1 MLNPRFKGAQPIDV
15 FVVPVGRWS
24 DGSAGY
30 VGPLHLEAVHPSI
43 SLRVPGSRKERAGG
57 SIMSAREI
65 QDQKTIAREMFVQQ
79 AAHANA
85 DVSASPLRGA
95 TICSTK
101 SRRGYTLESTADE
114 FCEAA
119 DASLLPVIRVDAA
132 DLMRVLRQLE
142 VIAKRQAPRIAFKA
156 KGSILLL
163 DLADILAVQAE
174 GNYVSLQHRPNPY
187 LVHESLSSMA
197 EKLKPY
203 GFIRIHRSVVV
214 NISAVEEIQP
224 LPTGEYRLRVKGG
237 KEYLVT
243 RTYKHNLRDL
253 AQLWVGS
260 ERLCGQ
266 QTARGITSLFHRS
279 IPDRPSRKVNS

>member
-1 MLNPRFKGAQPIDV
+1 M
-15 FVVPVGRWS
+15 
-24 DGSAGY
+24 SAGE
-30 VGPLHLEAVHPSI
+30 V
-43 SLRVPGSRKERAGG
+43 
-57 SIMSAREI
+57 
-65 QDQKTIAREMFVQQ
+65 QDQKAIAREMFVQQ

-85 DVSASPLRGA
+85 DVSASPLPGA
-95 TICSTK
+95 SICSTK
-101 SRRGYTLESTADE
+101 SSRDYTLESTADE

-119 DASLLPVIRVDAA
+119 DTSLLPVIRVDAE
-132 DLMRVLRQLE
+132 DFIRVWRQLE

-174 GNYVSLQHRPNPY
+174 GNYVSLRPRTNSY

-224 LPTGEYRLRVKGG
+224 LPTGEYRLRVRGG
-237 KEYLVT
+237 KEYLAT
-243 RTYKHNLRDL
+243 RTYKDNLRDL
-253 AQLWVGS
+253 AQLWIG
-260 ERLCGQ
+260 
-266 QTARGITSLFHRS
+266 RS
-279 IPDRPSRKVNS
+279 GFAANRQPEVLPRHSTVAFPVRRSRKFSP

>member
-1 MLNPRFKGAQPIDV
+1 
-15 FVVPVGRWS
+15 
-24 DGSAGY
+24 
-30 VGPLHLEAVHPSI
+30 
-43 SLRVPGSRKERAGG
+43 
-57 SIMSAREI
+57 MSAREI

-79 AAHANA
+79 AAYANA
-85 DVSASPLRGA
+85 DVSAGPLRGA

-101 SRRGYTLESTADE
+101 SRRDCTLESAADE
-114 FCEAA
+114 FYESA
-119 DASLLPVIRVDAA
+119 DASLLPISRVDAA
-132 DLMRVLRQLE
+132 NLVRVLRQLE

-156 KGSILLL
+156 NGSILLL

-174 GNYVSLQHRPNPY
+174 GNYVSLRHQTNPY

-197 EKLKPY
+197 AKLKPY

-214 NISAVEEIQP
+214 NISGVEQIQP

-253 AQLWVGS
+253 AQLWVGP
-260 ERLCGQ
+260 ERLCG
-266 QTARGITSLFHRS
+266 
-279 IPDRPSRKVNS
+279 

>member
-1 MLNPRFKGAQPIDV
+1 
-15 FVVPVGRWS
+15 
-24 DGSAGY
+24 
-30 VGPLHLEAVHPSI
+30 
-43 SLRVPGSRKERAGG
+43 
-57 SIMSAREI
+57 MSVSEI
-65 QDQKTIAREMFVQQ
+65 QD
-79 AAHANA
+79 H
-85 DVSASPLRGA
+85 
-95 TICSTK
+95 
-101 SRRGYTLESTADE
+101 TLELTADE

-119 DASLLPVIRVDAA
+119 DTSLLPVTRVDAA
-132 DLMRVLRQLE
+132 NFLRVLRQFE
-142 VIAKRQAPRIAFKA
+142 MIAKRQSPRLAFKA

-187 LVHESLSSMA
+187 LVHESLSSIA

-224 LPTGEYRLRVKGG
+224 LATGEYRLRVKGG
-237 KEYLVT
+237 NEYLAT

-260 ERLCGQ
+260 ERLC
-266 QTARGITSLFHRS
+266 S
-279 IPDRPSRKVNS
+279 

>member
-1 MLNPRFKGAQPIDV
+1 
-15 FVVPVGRWS
+15 
-24 DGSAGY
+24 
-30 VGPLHLEAVHPSI
+30 
-43 SLRVPGSRKERAGG
+43 
-57 SIMSAREI
+57 MSAREI
-65 QDQKTIAREMFVQQ
+65 QDQKAIGREMFVQQ
-79 AAHANA
+79 AGHASA
-85 DVSASPLRGA
+85 DVTASPLWGA

-101 SRRGYTLESTADE
+101 SGRDYTLESTADE
-114 FCEAA
+114 FYEAA
-119 DASLLPVIRVDAA
+119 DASLPRLNRVDTTN
-132 DLMRVLRQLE
+132 LIRVLRQLE
-142 VIAKRQAPRIAFKA
+142 VIAKRLAPRIAFKA
-156 KGSILLL
+156 NGSIVLL

-174 GNYVSLQHRPNPY
+174 GNYVSLRPRTNPY

-224 LPTGEYRLRVKGG
+224 LPTGEYRLRVRGG

-260 ERLCGQ
+260 ERLC
-266 QTARGITSLFHRS
+266 R
-279 IPDRPSRKVNS
+279 

>member
-1 MLNPRFKGAQPIDV
+1 
-15 FVVPVGRWS
+15 
-24 DGSAGY
+24 
-30 VGPLHLEAVHPSI
+30 
-43 SLRVPGSRKERAGG
+43 
-57 SIMSAREI
+57 MSAREI
-65 QDQKTIAREMFVQQ
+65 QDQKTIAREMFVQP

-95 TICSTK
+95 TIYAAE
-101 SRRGYTLESTADE
+101 SRQDYGLESTADE
-114 FCEAA
+114 FCEAT
-119 DASLLPVIRVDAA
+119 DASLLPVNRVDAA
-132 DLMRVLRQLE
+132 NLIRVLRRLE
-142 VIAKRQAPRIAFKA
+142 VLAKRLAPRIAFKA
-156 KGSILLL
+156 NGSILLL

-174 GNYVSLQHRPNPY
+174 GNYVSLRPRTNPY

-237 KEYLVT
+237 TEYLVT
-243 RTYKHNLRDL
+243 RAYKHNLRDL

-260 ERLCGQ
+260 ERLCG
-266 QTARGITSLFHRS
+266 
-279 IPDRPSRKVNS
+279 

>member
-1 MLNPRFKGAQPIDV
+1 
-15 FVVPVGRWS
+15 
-24 DGSAGY
+24 
-30 VGPLHLEAVHPSI
+30 
-43 SLRVPGSRKERAGG
+43 
-57 SIMSAREI
+57 MSTREI
-65 QDQKTIAREMFVQQ
+65 QDHQAIAREMFVEQT
-79 AAHANA
+79 AHATA
-85 DVSASPLRGA
+85 DVSANPARRA
-95 TICSTK
+95 TIRSIA
-101 SRRGYTLESTADE
+101 SRRDCILESTADQ
-114 FCEAA
+114 FCETA
-119 DASLLPVIRVDAA
+119 DTSLLPLVRVDAA
-132 DLMRVLRQLE
+132 NLMRVLRQLE

-214 NISAVEEIQP
+214 NISAVEKIQP

-260 ERLCGQ
+260 ERLCG
-266 QTARGITSLFHRS
+266 
-279 IPDRPSRKVNS
+279 